1 MVCQLPNTFSVDM
14 SQPRLSE
21 RPLFGGALSAPLSS
35 SFLDASQIR
44 QIPDNQEVFVDAST
58 EQSLIIE
65 LLQLVP
71 EALGEE
77 VARYHFQ
84 QLAEDNEAKEAS
96 VNKILLLNTESYP
109 FLPSDSCQVYFLS
122 GLQKIAKFNESQLHQ
137 VNIIMVIFRL
147 LKVDTDIAISINV
160 PAGEGQ
166 IDAVEADM
174 LQLVKGFKINDW
186 SLFG

>member
-1 MVCQLPNTFSVDM
+1 MLKAILPYREFCSCLDQEISIATQDTHS
-14 SQPRLSE
+14 SIPR
-21 RPLFGGALSAPLSS
+21 P
-35 SFLDASQIR
+35 
-44 QIPDNQEVFVDAST
+44 
-58 EQSLIIE
+58 
-65 LLQLVP
+65 
-71 EALGEE
+71 
-77 VARYHFQ
+77 AR
-84 QLAEDNEAKEAS
+84 
-96 VNKILLLNTESYP
+96 
-109 FLPSDSCQVYFLS
+109 SDSCQVYLLS

-147 LKVDTDIAISINV
+147 VKVDTDIAISINV